1 MPDDTW
7 NPQQYELFR
16 DERSRPFFDLAAM
29 VQPRPGMRVLDLGCG
44 SGRLTAW
51 LHETLR
57 AAETLGIDSS
67 PSMMGETAE
76 HAGNGLRFEEAEIA
90 TFEAD
95 QPFDLVFSNAALQ
108 WLPDHEVLVP
118 RIAGWLAPGG
128 QLAVQMP
135 ANFSHPSH
143 RTAAELAQTPPFA
156 EALDGW
162 VRHDPVLGPEQY
174 AVLLSEA
181 GLRGPDEPPSPL
193 VRLQVYLHELPTALH
208 VLEWV
213 KGSLL
218 TAYERRMP
226 PALFPEFLAQY
237 EARLRIELGDESPYL
252 YPFRRLLFWARRPRD
267 GDLA

>member
-1 MPDDTW
+1 MPSDTW

-16 DERSRPFFDLAAM
+16 DERSRPFFDLATL
-29 VQPRPGMRVLDLGCG
+29 VQPTAGMRVLDLGCG

-51 LHETLR
+51 LHETLG
-57 AAETLGIDSS
+57 AEETLGIDSS
-67 PSMMGETAE
+67 PSMMSETVE
-76 HAGNGLRFEEAEIA
+76 HAGSGLRFEEAEIA
-90 TFEAD
+90 TYEPE
-95 QPFDLVFSNAALQ
+95 QPFDLIFSNAALQ
-108 WLPDHEVLVP
+108 WLPNHETLFP
-118 RIAGWLAPGG
+118 RLAGWLTPGG

-143 RTAAELAQTPPFA
+143 RTAAELAQVAPFA

-181 GLRGPDEPPSPL
+181 GLRGSGDPPSPL

-226 PALFPEFLAQY
+226 AELFQEFLAQY
-237 EARLRIELGDESPYL
+237 EARLRDELGDVAPYL
-252 YPFRRLLFWARRPRD
+252 YPFRRLLFWARRPP
-267 GDLA
+267 GAESA